1 MGPEEVKPIYL
12 HQVVVK
18 QSAMFIAGAL
28 QGVGGNEHS
37 YSPNSPRGFR
47 VAFLNQGGGGSCRVY
62 DQFVH
67 KSLIG

>member
-18 QSAMFIAGAL
+18 ESAVCIAGVR

-37 YSPNSPRGFR
+37 
-47 VAFLNQGGGGSCRVY
+47 
-62 DQFVH
+62 
-67 KSLIG
+67 